1 MFLSFSM
8 GLLGKLK
15 NRPPFLR
22 WFHQLVILC
31 GMGLKGK
38 EKIGRNPARIPHR
51 VGQGM
56 PEREV
61 R

>member
-1 MFLSFSM
+1 
-8 GLLGKLK
+8 
-15 NRPPFLR
+15 
-22 WFHQLVILC
+22 
-31 GMGLKGK
+31 MGLKGK
-38 EKIGRNPARIPHR
+38 EKIGRNPARSPHR